1 VESDSNRKYEDYHC
15 KPDEHAAQFC
25 VHLSLE
31 SSGPQWRFQIT
42 GRELSAADEDSPL
55 LFFFARLDRPS
66 YAKDIQSIF
75 LLDSCC
81 GAVFAVRDDQ
91 ST

>member
-1 VESDSNRKYEDYHC
+1 MNTLRNS
-15 KPDEHAAQFC
+15 A

-55 LFFFARLDRPS
+55 LFFSATGSPLHLQKTYSPSFCSTVAVARQG
-66 YAKDIQSIF
+66 IM
-75 LLDSCC
+75 
-81 GAVFAVRDDQ
+81 
-91 ST
+91 